1 MKKYILYAIITA
13 LILLLSI
20 TYVAFGVSVGETHVV
35 KMERMSSDSLPRLLN
50 ESSLFETSWNL
61 CCSIRKLKTL
71 KSGEYQIEQGI
82 STWDLVELMRQ
93 GDQSSIL
100 IRTDETR
107 TLEGFCE
114 SLSGSLQFK
123 KEEYL
128 AAICAAMG
136 SDTSAAG
143 MAKATSVLFANSFAF
158 QYSDTPEEIAKRFKN
173 MHDDYWNEER
183 RQKSNDIGLS
193 VHEVYVLAS
202 IVKGECR
209 HMEEAPEIAGLY
221 LNRLKEGMLLE
232 CDATVQFIAKRD
244 QAQRI
249 LFDDLNVE
257 SPYNTYKV
265 QGLPPG
271 PIYIV
276 EKEYI
281 DAVLNPSVHRYLYMC
296 AKDDGSGWHLF
307 TDNFAVHSRNAM
319 AYRRY
324 MDKMNIK
331 Q

>member
-1 MKKYILYAIITA
+1 MKKYILYSIIAA
-13 LILLLSI
+13 LILMLSI

-173 MHDDYWNEER
+173 MHDDYWNEELR
-183 RQKSNDIGLS
+183 FLRYSVQDKAPWMLQYHDKLEEDSYYIYQSLS
-193 VHEVYVLAS
+193 
-202 IVKGECR
+202 
-209 HMEEAPEIAGLY
+209 
-221 LNRLKEGMLLE
+221 
-232 CDATVQFIAKRD
+232 
-244 QAQRI
+244 
-249 LFDDLNVE
+249 
-257 SPYNTYKV
+257 
-265 QGLPPG
+265 
-271 PIYIV
+271 
-276 EKEYI
+276 
-281 DAVLNPSVHRYLYMC
+281 
-296 AKDDGSGWHLF
+296 SG
-307 TDNFAVHSRNAM
+307 
-319 AYRRY
+319 
-324 MDKMNIK
+324 KMNKTKAFWKIVTQFMIHSENISADLK
-331 Q
+331 AKYSQL